1 MPHYGTWFSY
11 TGTAKLTL
19 AIVLLAAAAAL
30 AYAGIRLPLPDVL
43 GRRHQPTSSSTA
55 RRTGLPHSGGTP
67 ARSRSFSPAPP
78 ARRCAPCRWEATG
91 DPLSGG
97 DMLVATGRGR
107 ASRGPAPSPPSGR
120 GGSLPGTVFCGP
132 VLGSL
137 HGIADSH
144 PLGGVVSWLVFGPEL
159 CKDSRL

>member
-43 GRRHQPTSSSTA
+43 GRRHHPTSSSTA

-78 ARRCAPCRWEATG
+78 ARRARRA
-91 DPLSGG
+91 GG
-97 DMLVATGRGR
+97 R
-107 ASRGPAPSPPSGR
+107 
-120 GGSLPGTVFCGP
+120 LPGIHTAEGTC
-132 VLGSL
+132 
-137 HGIADSH
+137 
-144 PLGGVVSWLVFGPEL
+144 
-159 CKDSRL
+159 